1 MTMEGDG
8 VRGDVSLRKQGLLGV
23 SRRAC
28 LMAAVAPAGWLAAPG
43 LAHAGGQLEE
53 PLMDSVRTA
62 LSSAIANQAHRS
74 QSFSLQNHAWVT
86 CAGWAP

>member
-8 VRGDVSLRKQGLLGV
+8 VRGDVSLQKEWPLGV

-43 LAHAGGQLEE
+43 LAHAGG
-53 PLMDSVRTA
+53 A
-62 LSSAIANQAHRS
+62 LK
-74 QSFSLQNHAWVT
+74 SL
-86 CAGWAP
+86 